1 VSCRIKG
8 RSDGIYE
15 LLPYLLV
22 IISALLH
29 AGYHTFLKASSTDTV
44 ARIYVSFSVPV
55 IVAPALLFFPL
66 EAEVWGWLALS
77 VAIKSVGAQALIG
90 AYRTSDLSVA
100 YPLARGLAPL
110 GTAAATA
117 VLMPEHIGYLG
128 LAGIACISLGVL
140 ALALGRHVTRPGL
153 NWALLQAVC
162 VVGYTIVDA
171 RAVRLTDAGTY
182 ILWDAVACGCVML
195 LMFVVHTQGSLAP
208 VLREQG
214 RKAILAG
221 VVAYG
226 TYGLVLIAYQW
237 APVSSLAALRE
248 TSILFATCLAAFWLK
263 EHLPRDRWIAAA
275 GIGAG
280 ASLIVAGA

>member
-1 VSCRIKG
+1 LH
-8 RSDGIYE
+8 E

-55 IVAPALLFFPL
+55 IVAPALLLVPL
-66 EAEVWGWLALS
+66 EPEVWSWLALS

-90 AYRTSDLSVA
+90 AYRNSDLSVA

-117 VLMPEHIGYLG
+117 VLMPEHVGFMA

-140 ALALGRHVTRPGL
+140 GLALGRHVTRQGL
-153 NWALLQAVC
+153 SWALLQAAC

-171 RAVRLTDAGTY
+171 RAVRLTGAGTY

-195 LMFVVHTQGSLAP
+195 FMFVVHTRGRLGP
-208 VLREQG
+208 VLHAQSAR
-214 RKAILAG
+214 AVIAG
-221 VVAYG
+221 IVAYA
-226 TYGLVLIAYQW
+226 TYGLVLLAYQW
-237 APVSSLAALRE
+237 GPVSSLAALRE

-263 EHLPRDRWIAAA
+263 ERVAGGRWLPIV

-280 ASLIVAGA
+280 AGLIVAGA